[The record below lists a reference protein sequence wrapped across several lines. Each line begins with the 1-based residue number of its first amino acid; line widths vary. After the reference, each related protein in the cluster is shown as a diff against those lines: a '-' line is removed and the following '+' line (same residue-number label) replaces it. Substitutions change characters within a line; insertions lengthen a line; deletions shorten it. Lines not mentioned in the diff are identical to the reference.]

1 MVNYLGMSIYDLYL
15 LSRTVS
21 LPSTWAVDLSVII
34 PTHSSDNKDSNNKLQ
49 VITGTL
55 KHSCLPSKP
64 VFTHRLPLFSPSSSP
79 SPRLPSNAQ
88 G

>member
-1 MVNYLGMSIYDLYL
+1 MVNYLGMSIYHLYL

-21 LPSTWAVDLSVII
+21 LPSPVDLSVII

-49 VITGTL
+49 VITGRL
-55 KHSCLPSKP
+55 KHSCLPSEP